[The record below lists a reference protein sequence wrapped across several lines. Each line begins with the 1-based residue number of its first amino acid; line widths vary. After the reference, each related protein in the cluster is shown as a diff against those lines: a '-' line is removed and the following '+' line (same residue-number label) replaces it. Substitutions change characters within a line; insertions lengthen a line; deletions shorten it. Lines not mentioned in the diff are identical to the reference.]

1 MAKVLS
7 GTELAGEMLREL
19 RDRVERLRESGV
31 IPGLAMVRVGEDP
44 ASVSYVRQKEKTAA
58 EVGIYSETIVFSE
71 ETPEERLLAKIA
83 ELNSD
88 PKFHGILVQLP
99 LPGHID
105 PRKVIEAI
113 DPAKDVD
120 CFHPVNVG
128 RLLIGEPYL
137 LPCTPHG
144 VWQMLLRS
152 GYSPEGKHVV
162 ICGRSNIN
170 GKPLFAILIQKQAG
184 ADATVTVCHSHT
196 PNLAQFTR
204 QADILVV
211 AIGRPKAITADMVRE
226 GAVVIDVG
234 VNRVPDPTKK
244 SGFRLVGDTDF
255 AALLDKVEAI
265 TPVPGGVGP
274 MTVAMLA
281 WNTVIAAEIQTGVVP
296 EKRRGER
303 DESPHGRSTNA
314 PRS

>member
-1 MAKVLS
+1 MAAKIISGRELS
-7 GTELAGEMLREL
+7 AQVVEELRE
-19 RDRVERLRESGV
+19 RVARLKEKG
-31 IPGLAMVRVGEDP
+31 ITPGLAMVRVGDDP
-44 ASVSYVRQKEKTAA
+44 ASVSYMKQKGKTA
-58 EVGIYSETIVFSE
+58 EKVGVYSETIVFPE
-71 ETPEERLLAKIA
+71 DTPEETLLAKIE
-83 ELNSD
+83 ELNHD

-99 LPGHID
+99 LPKHID
-105 PRKVIEAI
+105 ERKVIEAI
-113 DPAKDVD
+113 DPVKDVD

-128 RLLIGEPYL
+128 KLLIGEPYL

-170 GKPLFAILIQKQAG
+170 GKPLFAILIQKKAG
-184 ADATVTVCHSHT
+184 ANATVTVCHSRT
-196 PNLAQFTR
+196 PDLARFTR

-211 AIGRPKAITADMVRE
+211 AIGRPRAITADMVRE
-226 GAVVIDVG
+226 GTVVIDVG

-255 AALLDKVEAI
+255 EALSEKVEAI

-274 MTVAMLA
+274 MTVAMLM
-281 WNTVIAAEIQTGVVP
+281 WNTVVAAEFQAGP
-296 EKRRGER
+296 
-303 DESPHGRSTNA
+303 A
-314 PRS
+314 

>member
-1 MAKVLS
+1 MAAKIISGRDLS
-7 GTELAGEMLREL
+7 AQVVEELRE
-19 RDRVERLRESGV
+19 RVARLKEKG
-31 IPGLAMVRVGEDP
+31 ITPGLAMVRVGDDP
-44 ASVSYVRQKEKTAA
+44 ASISYMKQKSKTAA
-58 EVGIYSETIVFSE
+58 AVGVYSETIVFPE
-71 ETPEERLLAKIA
+71 DTPEETLLAKIE
-83 ELNSD
+83 ELNRD

-99 LPGHID
+99 LPKHID
-105 PRKVIEAI
+105 ERKVIEAI
-113 DPAKDVD
+113 DPVKDAD

-128 RLLIGEPYL
+128 KLLIGEPYL

-170 GKPLFAILIQKQAG
+170 GKPLFAILIQKKAG
-184 ADATVTVCHSHT
+184 ANATVTVCHSRT
-196 PNLAQFTR
+196 PDLARFTR

-211 AIGRPKAITADMVRE
+211 AIGRPRVITADMVRE

-255 AALLDKVEAI
+255 EALSEKVEAI

-274 MTVAMLA
+274 MTVAMLM
-281 WNTVIAAEIQTGVVP
+281 WNTVTAAEFQAGL
-296 EKRRGER
+296 
-303 DESPHGRSTNA
+303 A
-314 PRS
+314 